1 MAAGEQQSCTTMGL
15 VTAASVSLAPT
26 LHTMGNIP
34 GANFLIRTAQHL
46 EEGEWQGLLD
56 PL

>member
-46 EEGEWQGLLD
+46 EEGEWQGLLE